1 MNAPERDRHFATHVP
16 ADDAMTRVEFIVLV
30 ATMMALT
37 ALSVDIMLPALPQIA
52 DALGLANANDQQT
65 VIISYML
72 GFSVGQLAYGRLS
85 DRYGRR
91 PVLLVGMAIF
101 IAGSLVAALTSSFA
115 AMLAARAVQGLGAAA
130 PRVIAI
136 ALVRD
141 RYVGREMARV
151 MSFAMAI
158 FIIIPVLAPTI
169 GQGLLHVGTWRLVFD
184 FLFLAGIVVALW
196 SGLRLPETAPTGA
209 ERLPLGEAVRYVL
222 ETRQTI
228 GYAFAS
234 GLVFGCVLS
243 YVSSAQQVFVD
254 VYQLGE
260 RFPLAFAAT
269 AVMIAVASVT
279 NAMLVERFGM
289 RRLSHVSLALFVG
302 LSALLVAAAVA
313 GLASFAVFIGA
324 MMPLFLLFGLVA
336 PNFNA
341 LAMEPQG
348 DNAGMA
354 SSVVGFV
361 STGLGALAGGI
372 VGHLFNGTVVPLA
385 VGFLCLG
392 ALAFLVVLWAEGP
405 RGLFHSGEPR
415 SGR

>member
-1 MNAPERDRHFATHVP
+1 MHAPERDRHFATHAP
-16 ADDAMTRVEFIVLV
+16 PDDTMSRSEFIILV
-30 ATMMALT
+30 AAMMALT
-37 ALSVDIMLPALPQIA
+37 ALSVDVMLPALPQIA
-52 DALGLANANDQQT
+52 EAVGFSNANDQQT
-65 VIISYML
+65 VIVSYML

-85 DRYGRR
+85 DRYGRK
-91 PVLLVGMAIF
+91 PVLLAGMAVF
-101 IAGSLVAALTSSFA
+101 IAGSLVAAMTSNFA
-115 AMLAARAVQGLGAAA
+115 ALLIARVVQGLGAAA

-158 FIIIPVLAPTI
+158 FIIIPVLAPSI

-184 FLFLAGIVVALW
+184 FLFLAGIVVAVW
-196 SGLRLPETAPTGA
+196 SGLRLPETAPAGRGA
-209 ERLPLGEAVRYVL
+209 PLSLGEATRLVL

-228 GYAFAS
+228 GYAFAG
-234 GLVFGCVLS
+234 GLVFGTVLS

-254 VYQLGE
+254 IYGLGE

-269 AVMIAVASVT
+269 AIMIAIASLT

-289 RRLSHVSLALFVG
+289 RRLSHVALAAFIAVA
-302 LSALLVAAAVA
+302 ALLVAAALAGVA
-313 GLASFAVFIGA
+313 DFSVFIA
-324 MMPLFLLFGLVA
+324 TMMPLFLLFGFIA

-361 STGLGALAGGI
+361 STGLGALAGGLI
-372 VGHLFNGTVVPLA
+372 GHLFDGSVLPLA
-385 VGFLCLG
+385 AGFLCLG
-392 ALAFLVVLWAEGP
+392 VLAFLVVIWVEGA
-405 RGLFHSGEPR
+405 RGLFHSGR
-415 SGR
+415 HA